1 MNKKCILV
9 ITDGIGYNKSSDFN
23 AFAAAKK
30 PTYDWLF
37 KNVPMNYIKT
47 SGLAV
52 GLPDG
57 QMGNSEVGH
66 MTIGSGR
73 ILYQNLV
80 KIDKA
85 IDDGSLEKNE
95 VLLNLIKKVK
105 RVHIIGLYSD
115 GGVHS
120 HLKHFDVICN
130 ICKKNGKETFAH
142 AITDGRDVS
151 PTSGLGF
158 IKELE
163 SKFKIASIS
172 GRFYAMDRDKRW
184 ERVNK
189 AYQVISQNSNLQNI
203 TPTQYMQNSY
213 NNKIFD
219 EFIEPASFSD
229 FGGIRSEDGIIF
241 INFRN
246 DRAREICSALSIK
259 DFNEFQRKNICE
271 NLITMTNYDDKF
283 KFPIMF
289 ENEEIK
295 DTLAEIIAR
304 NNLRQLHTAET
315 EKYAHVTF
323 FFNGGKEELVENE
336 IRVLIPSP
344 KVKTYDE
351 KPQMSAYEVTQAVIK
366 AINDGIDFIVVN
378 YANGDMVGHTGDFDA
393 AVKAVEAV
401 DECLGL
407 VIKSAKKEGYSY
419 MQISDHG
426 NCEAMQDKKGG
437 VLTNHTTFDVF
448 AFILADGV
456 NKVNS
461 GGLSNV
467 APTILKLMNIDI
479 PKVMDK
485 PLI

>member
-37 KNVPMNYIKT
+37 KNAPMNYIKT

-130 ICKKNGKETFAH
+130 ICKQNGKETFAH

-203 TPTQYMQNSY
+203 TPTQYIQNSY

-241 INFRN
+241 VNFRN

-283 KFPIMF
+283 NFPIMF

-407 VIKSAKKEGYSY
+407 VIKEAKKEGYSY

-467 APTILKLMNIDI
+467 APTILKLMNINI

>member
-37 KNVPMNYIKT
+37 KNAPMNYIKT

-130 ICKKNGKETFAH
+130 ICKQNGKETFAH

-203 TPTQYMQNSY
+203 TPTQYIQNSY

-241 INFRN
+241 VNFRN

-283 KFPIMF
+283 NFPIMF

-407 VIKSAKKEGYSY
+407 VIKAAKKKGYSY

-467 APTILKLMNIDI
+467 APTILKLMNINI